1 MRDRNAATQQYY
13 PNECTVEDFFDII
26 DDEKAR
32 EMFVKNME
40 NLKLIKLQFPEV
52 WADIFIGWM
61 ELNK

>member
-1 MRDRNAATQQYY
+1 MRDRNAATQQYFLD
-13 PNECTVEDFFDII
+13 ECTMEDFFNII

-32 EMFVKNME
+32 KMFITNMQ
-40 NLKLIKLQFPEV
+40 NLKLPKLQFPEV

>member
-40 NLKLIKLQFPEV
+40 NLKLINCNFLKFGL
-52 WADIFIGWM
+52 IFLLDGWS
-61 ELNK
+61 